1 MREPDL
7 TNVEPFTAEWARTI
21 RSRRIARGW
30 DQAELAE
37 AVGATQQKIS
47 AWEHGKYAPTPYFQ
61 ARLINAFGLDADDVY
76 RLVRGAA

>member
-7 TNVEPFTAEWARTI
+7 TDAEPFTAEWARTI
-21 RSRRIARGW
+21 RARRKARGW
-30 DQAELAE
+30 DQAELAD
-37 AVGATQQKIS
+37 AVGTTQQKIS

-61 ARLINAFGLDADDVY
+61 ARLINTFGLTKDDVY